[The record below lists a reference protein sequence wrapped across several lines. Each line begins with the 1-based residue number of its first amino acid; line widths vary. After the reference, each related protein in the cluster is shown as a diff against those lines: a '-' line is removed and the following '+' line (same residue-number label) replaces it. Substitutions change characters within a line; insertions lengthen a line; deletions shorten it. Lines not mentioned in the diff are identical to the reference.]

1 MTGHTKVLEQDIV
14 DGTVELKCHTTEIT
28 FYALLDSPSLV
39 SMRVLGRIRQQE
51 MVILIDSGCTNNF
64 LDESIWLALILPL
77 SSKDTFEVQM
87 VNGALLRTKGVS
99 YGVPLK
105 VQGQTFKVDL
115 NILHLDDCVVA
126 FETQWLYSLGLIQ
139 WDFKH
144 LTMQFRDE
152 GISVMLKGLQP

>member
-1 MTGHTKVLEQDIV
+1 
-14 DGTVELKCHTTEIT
+14 
-28 FYALLDSPSLV
+28 
-39 SMRVLGRIRQQE
+39 

-64 LDESIWLALILPL
+64 LYESMWLALILPL

-87 VNGALLRTKGVS
+87 VNGAILRTKGVS
-99 YGVPLK
+99 YRVPLK

-115 NILHLDDCVVA
+115 NILPLDDCAVV

>member
-1 MTGHTKVLEQDIV
+1 
-14 DGTVELKCHTTEIT
+14 
-28 FYALLDSPSLV
+28 
-39 SMRVLGRIRQQE
+39 

-64 LDESIWLALILPL
+64 LDESMWLALILPL

-87 VNGALLRTKGVS
+87 VSGAILRTKGVS

-115 NILHLDDCVVA
+115 NILPLDDCAVV

-139 WDFKH
+139 
-144 LTMQFRDE
+144 
-152 GISVMLKGLQP
+152 